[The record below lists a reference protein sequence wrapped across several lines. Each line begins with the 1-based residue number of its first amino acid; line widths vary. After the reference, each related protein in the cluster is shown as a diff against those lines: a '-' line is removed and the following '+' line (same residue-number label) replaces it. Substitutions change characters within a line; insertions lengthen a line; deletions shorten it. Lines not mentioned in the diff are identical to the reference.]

1 MPPPH
6 QGRIVHPPLLGAHAV
21 VACFVKF
28 RTRYLNWT
36 GDYVAHCHKVSHED
50 IGMMINLRVG
60 ETTGDLTCP
69 TDPYAPDPAVP
80 YIDSGAPT
88 RCED

>member
-1 MPPPH
+1 
-6 QGRIVHPPLLGAHAV
+6 
-21 VACFVKF
+21 
-28 RTRYLNWT
+28 
-36 GDYVAHCHKVSHED
+36 
-50 IGMMINLRVG
+50 MMINLRVG

-88 RCED
+88 RCAE